1 MRYVLFFPVK
11 LQGLINVKN
20 IKTQNKAKTLLLKIL
35 KYSFL

>member
-11 LQGLINVKN
+11 LQGLIKVKN

-35 KYSFL
+35 K